1 MTSRRLFSSSSLAAV
16 LGACLLAHGA
26 AAGAQEIDTLA
37 RIKQTGVIHIGNRDS
52 SIPFSYS
59 PRGGGDPVG
68 FSNDICLKIVDAVKA
83 KLGLPALRVQYT
95 LLNSLNRIPLMQNGT
110 VDLDCATT
118 TNSVV
123 RQQMVAFA
131 PSHFVAGITVAVKK
145 NSGINS
151 LSDLAGKT
159 VATVAGSTSVQLLRT
174 YKRTEALD
182 VRELSGKDTADAF
195 LLLANGRADA
205 YVLDDVQLAG
215 LIASS
220 PNPGEYRMLRDVV
233 LRQEPYGIML
243 RKNDPQF
250 EALVDET
257 VTQLMKSGEMERL
270 YARWFTQPIPPNN
283 VNLNF
288 PMTEAVREAYRN
300 PSKKGV

>member
-1 MTSRRLFSSSSLAAV
+1 MTSSRRLPLTALAAL
-16 LGACLLAHGA
+16 LGACLLGPGA
-26 AAGAQEIDTLA
+26 AHAQDIDTLA
-37 RIKQTGVIHIGNRDS
+37 RIKQTGVIHIGSRDS
-52 SIPFSYS
+52 SIPFSYT
-59 PRGGGDPVG
+59 PRGNGDPVG

-110 VDLDCATT
+110 VDMDCATT

-123 RQQMVAFA
+123 RQQQVAFA

-145 NSGINS
+145 DSGINS
-151 LSDLAGKT
+151 LADLTGKT

-174 YKRTEALD
+174 YKRTEAVD
-182 VRELSGKDTADAF
+182 VREVTGKDTADAF
-195 LLLANGRADA
+195 LLM
-205 YVLDDVQLAG
+205 AG
-215 LIASS
+215 LIATS
-220 PNPGEYRMLRDVV
+220 PNPGDYRMLRDVV
-233 LRQEPYGIML
+233 LRQEPYGIMF

-257 VTQLMKSGEMERL
+257 VTQLMQSGEMERL
-270 YARWFTQPIPPNN
+270 YTRWFTQPIPPAN